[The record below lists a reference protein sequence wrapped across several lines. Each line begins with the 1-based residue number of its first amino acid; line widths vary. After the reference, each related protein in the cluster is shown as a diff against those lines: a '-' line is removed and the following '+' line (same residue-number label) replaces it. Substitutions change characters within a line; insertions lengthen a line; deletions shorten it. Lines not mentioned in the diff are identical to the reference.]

1 MFLKTLTI
9 FDWDDTLYPTIS
21 YMMNLGINYNDLDH
35 KIYSLLS
42 VILDYSNI
50 IIVSDAEK
58 KWIINCIKDL
68 QYTKQLINEKQIK
81 ILSSRDVIKEYENM
95 YQKDLELTNRKIKIF
110 KCILLLYPEYNNIIS
125 IGDSIKE
132 YIALIDLYK
141 NNKETR
147 YFKNVKLFKHPNN
160 DLLNEE
166 LKLLKDNYFDIYKL
180 QENKDLIIKIDKQIF
195 L

>member
-21 YMMNLGINYNDLDH
+21 YMMNNGINYNDLDH

-58 KWIINCIKDL
+58 QWIINCIKDL

-81 ILSSRDVIKEYENM
+81 ILSSRDIIKEYESI
-95 YQKDLELTNRKIKIF
+95 YKKDLELTNRKIKIF

-125 IGDSIKE
+125 IGDSNKE
-132 YIALIDLYK
+132 YTALIDLYK

-180 QENKDLIIKIDKQIF
+180 QENKDLVIKIDKQIF

>member
-21 YMMNLGINYNDLDH
+21 YMLNNRINYNDLDH

-42 VILDYSNI
+42 VILDYSHI

-81 ILSSRDVIKEYENM
+81 ILSSRDIIKEYENM

-125 IGDSIKE
+125 IGDSNKE
-132 YIALIDLYK
+132 YNALINLYK
-141 NNKETR
+141 NSKEIR

-160 DLLNEE
+160 ELINEE
-166 LKLLKDNYFDIYKL
+166 LKLLKHNYFDIYKI
-180 QENKDLIIKIDKQIF
+180 QENKDLVIKIDKQIF